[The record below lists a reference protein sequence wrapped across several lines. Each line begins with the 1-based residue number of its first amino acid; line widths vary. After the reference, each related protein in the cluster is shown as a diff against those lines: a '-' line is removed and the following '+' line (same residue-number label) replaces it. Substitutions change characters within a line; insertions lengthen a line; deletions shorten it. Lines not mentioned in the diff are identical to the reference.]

1 MILDEVAA
9 EMNRVVA
16 LFRRHTPNFRG
27 KISIAAHSLGG
38 VICFDLLA
46 NQESA
51 VEFAAVP
58 SRENLNDPRRQH
70 LKYVYTAYPRLEF
83 PIVNLFTLGSPIG
96 VFLMVRRQHQAF
108 HQNFVLAR
116 ANRLYNIFHPYDPV
130 AYRLV
135 DNAQV

>member
-1 MILDEVAA
+1 VILDEVAV
-9 EMNRVVA
+9 EMNRVVS
-16 LFRRHTPNFRG
+16 LYRRHTRNFSG

-51 VEFAAVP
+51 VEFAAVKP
-58 SRENLNDPRRQH
+58 RTESMSSTDPRRQH

-83 PIVNLFTLGSPIG
+83 PVSNLFALGSPIG

-108 HQNFVLAR
+108 HQNFTLAR
-116 ANRLYNIFHPYDPV
+116 ADRLYNIFHPYDPV
-130 AYRLV
+130 AYR
-135 DNAQV
+135 